1 MTHAEWIRAVDTL
14 APLRRFAIRLA
25 LMFVGHNETGEN
37 VDSDGF
43 IAGLLARC
51 GIDSPVA
58 WCAAFLS
65 FVLGVTPSASALV
78 LTQRYKLTESPLPGD
93 VFSYPTDAA
102 GHGHGHGHCGLIA
115 GVSPAMVAT
124 IEGNSG
130 NAVRFQQ
137 RWRTQPGIKFYR
149 VFPIGS
155 AKAIPGVIDD
165 LPTAGSATR

>member
-1 MTHAEWIRAVDTL
+1 MTHAEWIKAVDTL
-14 APLRRFAIRLA
+14 HPLRRFVIRLA
-25 LMFVGHNETGEN
+25 LMFVGHSETGAN

-51 GIDSPVA
+51 GIDTPAA

-65 FVLGVTPSASALV
+65 FVLGVVPSASALL
-78 LTQRYKLTESPLPGD
+78 LTQRYKLTDSPMPGD
-93 VFSYPTDAA
+93 VFSYPTE
-102 GHGHGHGHCGLIA
+102 GGHGHCGLVV

-149 VFPIGS
+149 LLPLGS
-155 AKAIPGVIDD
+155 AKTVPGVIDD

>member
-1 MTHAEWIRAVDTL
+1 MTREQWLAAVDTL
-14 APLRRFAIRLA
+14 HPLRRFAIRLA
-25 LMFVGHNETGEN
+25 YLFVGHAETGEN
-37 VDSDGF
+37 TDQIGF

-51 GIDSPVA
+51 GIDSPAA

-65 FVLGVTPSASALV
+65 FVLGAVPCASALV

-93 VFSYPTDAA
+93 CFSYPTDA
-102 GHGHGHGHCGLIA
+102 GGHGHCGLVV

-149 VFPIGS
+149 VFPLGS
-155 AKAIPGVIDD
+155 AKTVPGVIDD

>member
-1 MTHAEWIRAVDTL
+1 MTRAEWLAAVDTL
-14 APLRRFAIRLA
+14 HPLRRFAIRLA
-25 LMFVGHNETGEN
+25 YLFVGHTETGDN
-37 VDSDGF
+37 VDGIGF
-43 IAGLLARC
+43 IEGLLARC
-51 GIDSPVA
+51 GINSPAA

-65 FVLGVTPSASALV
+65 FVLGVPPLASALL

-93 VFSYPTDAA
+93 VFSYPTDAQ
-102 GHGHGHGHCGLIA
+102 GHGHCGLVV

-149 VFPIGS
+149 VFPLGS
-155 AKAIPGVIDD
+155 AAKVPGVIDD
-165 LPTAGSATR
+165 LPIAGSATR